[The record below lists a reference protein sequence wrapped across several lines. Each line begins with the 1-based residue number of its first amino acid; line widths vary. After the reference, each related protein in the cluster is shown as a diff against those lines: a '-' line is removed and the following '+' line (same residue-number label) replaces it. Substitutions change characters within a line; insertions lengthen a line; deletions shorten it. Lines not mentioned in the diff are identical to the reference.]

1 MMIQGNRDIAPRP
14 HQQVTTMA
22 SCLRV
27 LSLMNPL
34 TFYGSKVDEEPQEL
48 ISEVSKIVMAMGLS
62 TSDKAELATRQ
73 LKDVAQAWYV
83 Q

>member
-1 MMIQGNRDIAPRP
+1 
-14 HQQVTTMA
+14 
-22 SCLRV
+22 
-27 LSLMNPL
+27 MNPPI
-34 TFYGSKVDEEPQEL
+34 FYGSKVDEEPQEL
-48 ISEVSKIVMAMGLS
+48 IGEVSKIVMAMGLS

>member
-1 MMIQGNRDIAPRP
+1 MMIQGNRDIDPRP

-34 TFYGSKVDEEPQEL
+34 TFYGSKVDEEPQEFINEVYNIL
-48 ISEVSKIVMAMGLS
+48 YTMGMSSSE
-62 TSDKAELATRQ
+62 KAELSTYQ
-73 LKDVAQAWYV
+73 LKDVAQT
-83 Q
+83 